1 MKPLNLDN
9 SPCSPMSS
17 NCVIWQ
23 GPDLP
28 CIKLCAGDTISDVV
42 FKLATE
48 LCAVMDTLKVTS
60 YDLAC
65 FNIVSCPPSTFQ
77 ELLQF
82 LISQICALNTS
93 TGTATVTTTGTTKSA
108 ADTLVTVADCFVV
121 GINSV
126 MSLVD
131 YTRAA
136 GVKICGIIQEI
147 NIINA
152 SIVNLNIRVTTLETA
167 PAPVFTLPSMAVNC
181 NLSGTV
187 ITPGSY
193 QIDLVLDALVNDST
207 YGYCALTS
215 ATGLPSALYASV
227 ISQCIADTNLSLV
240 FGTQFSIAYFGT
252 WVATANLNTVAD
264 AINNLWIVLCD
275 IYTYTSTL
283 SVVGVTTPSID
294 VSVSAGPVYR
304 ITAKMVDT
312 GWNDLEGFDYY
323 TGIQKPQA
331 RRIGNVVHFRGSV
344 YIPLDNGAG
353 TVVNMIST
361 DACRTVIQST
371 PFTGAGGI
379 TYDASNNIVF
389 NNDSSVVPVTIM
401 AAPENFDDTY
411 AVSTYNAT
419 RQLEMVNGIGVATA
433 FLNAYVNV
441 EMTFDKKLSVTALQ
455 NLEINTLDTN
465 SLQGYSA
472 PRLTTSNIRLGD
484 FVPDYNGSGTYIHN
498 ASVNTNYPLV
508 SDATNV
514 VWPIT
519 IDGANQNDLGG
530 FMFKL
535 DGLITYLDACTID
548 VPVQACL

>member
-60 YDLAC
+60 YDLSC
-65 FNIVSCPPSTFQ
+65 FNIASCPPSSFQ

-93 TGTATVTTTGTTKSA
+93 TGTTAIATSTSTTKSA

-121 GINSV
+121 GLNSV

-131 YTRAA
+131 YTRAS

-167 PAPVFTLPSMAVNC
+167 PAPTFTLPFMAVDC
-181 NLSGTV
+181 NLSGVV
-187 ITPGSY
+187 ISPGSY
-193 QIDLVLDALVNDST
+193 SIDVVLDALVNDST

-215 ATGLPSALYASV
+215 STGLPSDLYASV

-283 SVVGVTTPSID
+283 TVTGTTTPSID
-294 VSVSAGPVYR
+294 VSVSAGPVYS
-304 ITAKMVDT
+304 IAADLTDT
-312 GWNDLEGFDYY
+312 GWKDLDGFAYY
-323 TGIQKPQA
+323 TGYKVPQC
-331 RRIGNVVHFRGSV
+331 RKIGNTIYFRGDVFIPLDDGTGNVVNLV
-344 YIPLDNGAG
+344 NGDSYNNVMEVA
-353 TVVNMIST
+353 
-361 DACRTVIQST
+361 
-371 PFTGAGGI
+371 PFVGAGGI
-379 TYDASNNIVF
+379 TQDANGRLLF
-389 NNDSSVVPVTIM
+389 NNGASVIPVSVVALGDVLDSDYNAPVTFM
-401 AAPENFDDTY
+401 
-411 AVSTYNAT
+411 S
-419 RQLEMVNGIGVATA
+419 RQLTVVNGVGVGTA
-433 FLNAYVNV
+433 FMSAVANV
-441 EMTFDKKLSVTALQ
+441 EILVNKTIRVTT
-455 NLEINTLDTN
+455 LELFELNSSDTN
-465 SLQGYSA
+465 PFTGESA
-472 PRLTTSNIRLGD
+472 ARFLTTQATTGKFL
-484 FVPDYNGSGTYIHN
+484 P
-498 ASVNTNYPLV
+498 NYPR
-508 SDATNV
+508 ATSAIQNFPAFANSPLNTDTHNV

-519 IDGANQNDLGG
+519 CDAGSPLQVGG
-530 FMFKL
+530 FKFSL
-535 DGLITYLDACTID
+535 AGLTAFVL
-548 VPVQACL
+548 